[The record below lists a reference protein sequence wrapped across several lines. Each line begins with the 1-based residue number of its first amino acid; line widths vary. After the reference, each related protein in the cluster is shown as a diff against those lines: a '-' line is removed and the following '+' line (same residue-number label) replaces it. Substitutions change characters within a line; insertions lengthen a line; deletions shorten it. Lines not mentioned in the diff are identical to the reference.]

1 MFDDLL
7 RIREFRETS
16 AANEVARVRR
26 VVADK
31 QQAVRDAEA
40 AVQDYRDY
48 RLAEESRLFAA
59 IRGARVKLRKLED
72 MKQSIALM
80 RDHELKLEE
89 AVEQAKKALE
99 EAEEELQRAVDAYH
113 EAQKSLRKFEEFVA
127 AQKDMEHKAAERK
140 EEAEVEEVSEATYA
154 ARMRGTD

>member
-48 RLAEESRLFAA
+48 RLAEEARLFAA

-72 MKQSIALM
+72 MKQSVALM
-80 RDHELKLEE
+80 RDHEL
-89 AVEQAKKALE
+89 
-99 EAEEELQRAVDAYH
+99 
-113 EAQKSLRKFEEFVA
+113 
-127 AQKDMEHKAAERK
+127 
-140 EEAEVEEVSEATYA
+140 
-154 ARMRGTD
+154 